1 MVAGSLVGEVT
12 MTVIRILIVD
22 DHEVVR
28 RGLEMVLKLEPDLD
42 IVGEAV
48 NGPQAIEQAKL
59 LRPDLVLL
67 DLKMPGMGGALAA
80 RGIKHVSPRT
90 HVLILTGVDVDH
102 EIMTALESN
111 VDGYI
116 LKDAPSSELLHAIHV
131 IMGGEAYLQP
141 AVTKRLL
148 RRMAA
153 TSASEPVMLPPQL
166 TPRELEVLKL
176 LSTSR
181 SNKEIAEVLV
191 VTEETVRSHTKSILH
206 KLGQPNRTQAVLA
219 ALRMH
224 LIELD

>member
-1 MVAGSLVGEVT
+1 MAAGSFVGEVT

-28 RGLEMVLKLEPDLD
+28 RGLEMVLKIEPDLD
-42 IVGEAV
+42 IVGEAA

-67 DLKMPGMGGALAA
+67 DLKMPGMGGTLTA
-80 RGIKHVSPRT
+80 RHIKQASPRT

-102 EIMTALESN
+102 EIITALESN

-153 TSASEPVMLPPQL
+153 TSAAEPVVLPPQL

-181 SNKEIAEVLV
+181 SNKEIAEALV
-191 VTEETVRSHTKSILH
+191 VTEETIRSHIKSILH

-219 ALRMH
+219 ALRMR